1 MEIIYGNYIWKLYME
16 IPQLQF
22 PSLVVGRAGPGP
34 EPAVAHSR
42 RQPCREVWGAKPPS
56 PCTPAGAQM
65 GPSNSHTSGVHIYI
79 IYIYIYSF
87 FSCKSRND
95 HGPVYPTV
103 MGRSTPDSSKLAS
116 EQTCLTCL
124 HISEA
129 RACTTRGGFT
139 SLSEVKQAESCITAW

>member
-1 MEIIYGNYIWKLYME
+1 MEIIYGNS
-16 IPQLQF
+16 PAT
-22 PSLVVGRAGPGP
+22 VP
-34 EPAVAHSR
+34 EPR
-42 RQPCREVWGAKPPS
+42 RWASGTRARASCSTFSKTALQGGLGAKPAS

-87 FSCKSRND
+87 FSCKSRNH